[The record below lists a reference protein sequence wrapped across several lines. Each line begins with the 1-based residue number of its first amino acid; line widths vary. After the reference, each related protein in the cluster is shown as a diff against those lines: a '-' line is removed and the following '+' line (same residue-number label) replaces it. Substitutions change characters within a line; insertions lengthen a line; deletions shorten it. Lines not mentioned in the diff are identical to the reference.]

1 METNDIYLHFHIGRG
16 GHYNNAGYVTFQ
28 GERDFQQLLSYR
40 SEHLDEVNRDEKGRF
55 CKPYLIDGAGNGID
69 AGDDWKT
76 AKTGRL
82 NFDNDYD
89 TDDVVTFE
97 ECTRYYEKY
106 MNALARA
113 YPTSITEVDKYLEE
127 NRYVDTEEEEE

>member
-1 METNDIYLHFHIGRG
+1 MEYKKIYLHFHIGRG
-16 GHYNNAGYVTFQ
+16 GRYYNQGYVTFQ

-40 SEHLDEVNRDEKGRF
+40 SYLFEVNRDEKGRF

-69 AGDDWKT
+69 AGDDWRT

-97 ECTRYYEKY
+97 DCIRYEKY
-106 MNALARA
+106 MDALARA
-113 YPTSITEVDKYLEE
+113 YPTSITEVDEYLEE
-127 NRYVDTEEEEE
+127 NGYV